1 EKRRPLPLFWLF
13 VLVGGM
19 LIGAGGTWFF
29 FGRNQSAGLQSSAAT
44 PTSGGVSSSTAAPS
58 SIAVPSSAPL
68 STAPTSG
75 APSSTGTR
83 RPTGVPFAAPSL
95 ASNSPASHAAATP
108 PAATSQTIDVASP
121 HITPDLTVGVT
132 PGGTPGDRPDLTP
145 DGSPDLTPDI
155 IPDGGLSASPVRAG
169 LAGIRSYMTPHTIL
183 APAIAASPAT
193 SPATAKQAVIYKRPV
208 WQAGFAGGAGISA
221 LGQTG
226 YRQLVTTAPS
236 SLNLNTPSVQY
247 GGMSQSYAY
256 IKPRIS
262 PDLSF
267 WAGVFI
273 QKPIGRRVSMSA
285 GLNLHYYSTRMT
297 TGQQVTGNSNYI
309 TPSLFYSSVVT
320 SSARAYP
327 YYPPGDNYT
336 YLNRYYFLEVPL
348 SIQWQ
353 FNRND
358 RLPLFLEGGVS
369 AARLMSVNALYYN
382 ESSGVYYKFGSPAS
396 NPLQLFSSAAVLA
409 GLRVG
414 STRVQFGPEVQ
425 YGLTSLTGANAGPA
439 QHLLFGGLKLI
450 VIPGWK

>member
-1 EKRRPLPLFWLF
+1 MHDPKFEKEVQEKMDGLQFNPSDQVWIRLEQELNKEKRRPLPLFWLF

-358 RLPLFLEGGVS
+358 RLPLILEGGVS

-409 GLRVG
+409 GLRV
-414 STRVQFGPEVQ
+414 
-425 YGLTSLTGANAGPA
+425 
-439 QHLLFGGLKLI
+439 
-450 VIPGWK
+450 